1 MTRQVL
7 QIIVFSVLALMSFA
21 VWKYFFDVTEVET
34 SKPFTKGYSVKN
46 VELKIIDE
54 TGKIT
59 AKFKS
64 PNLIKYTDSPIV
76 LINTPLFWT
85 YNNGKEQWLM
95 KSNKAEYNADLA
107 EVKLIDNFVG
117 RSIGGDSPLTII
129 TAKNLLVNIKT
140 KKAYTND
147 GIVFKQQQIIMT
159 GQDAH
164 VDLKNEL
171 LEVNKNVKAVYA
183 AKENNK

>member
-1 MTRQVL
+1 MTRHTL
-7 QIIVFSVLALMSFA
+7 QIIIFFVLALVSFG
-21 VWKYFFDVTEVET
+21 VWKYYFDIPEVEV
-34 SKPFTKGYSVKN
+34 SNPFTKGYSIKN

-54 TGKIT
+54 TGNIT

-64 PNLIKYTDSPIV
+64 PDLIKYTDSPVV

-95 KSNKAEYNADLA
+95 KSDKAEYNAESA
-107 EVKLIDNFVG
+107 EVKLIDNFVA
-117 RSIGGDSPLTII
+117 RLVKDTSHTTIK
-129 TAKNLLVNIKT
+129 ANNLLVNINT
-140 KKAYTND
+140 KKAYTSD
-147 GIVFKQQQIIMT
+147 GMVFKQRQITMT

-164 VDLKNEL
+164 FDLKNEI

-183 AKENNK
+183 ANKIDK